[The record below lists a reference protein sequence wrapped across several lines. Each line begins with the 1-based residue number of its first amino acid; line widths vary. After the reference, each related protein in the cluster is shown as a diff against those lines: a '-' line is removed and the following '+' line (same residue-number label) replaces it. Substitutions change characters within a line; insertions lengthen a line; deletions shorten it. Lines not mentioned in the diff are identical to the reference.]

1 MSQPSPEKLRKAG
14 QASEEA
20 TPDPGVLGTSDSQ
33 CLLPYIT
40 QAKALPQHPQER
52 NLPTQ
57 SSPAPQPDP
66 AKAVVPS
73 VAGGGAIAQMSCQ
86 LHLVTGTS

>member
-1 MSQPSPEKLRKAG
+1 MSQPSPEMLREAG

-20 TPDPGVLGTSDSQ
+20 TPGPGVLGTSDSQ

-40 QAKALPQHPQER
+40 QAMALPQER

-57 SSPAPQPDP
+57 SSPAPQPVP
-66 AKAVVPS
+66 EKAVVPS

-86 LHLVTGTS
+86 LYLVTGTS